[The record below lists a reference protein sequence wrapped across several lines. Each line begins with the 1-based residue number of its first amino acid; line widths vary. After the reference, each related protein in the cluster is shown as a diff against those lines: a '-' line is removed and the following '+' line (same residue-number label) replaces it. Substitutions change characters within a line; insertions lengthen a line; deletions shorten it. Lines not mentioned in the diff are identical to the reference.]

1 MTRRVVVTGMGVV
14 SALGLGRA
22 RAFEALREGECGIGQ
37 LTRIDASR
45 LSFQIGA
52 EASGFEGE
60 DHFSRQELSLLDR
73 GSQMAL
79 VAGREAMAASG
90 FSPDDAMQLRTA
102 VVIGSAMGGMNTL
115 DDGYRQLYGEGKARL
130 HPLTVPRLMPN
141 APASHLSIAFG
152 LKGPAWAVTTAC
164 ASSNHAMGQAFH
176 MIRSG
181 AVDAALTGGAE
192 SQLTLGVLKAWEGLR
207 VMSRDGCRPFSK
219 TRNGMVQG
227 EGAAI
232 FVFEEMEQAQARG
245 ATIWGEVVGFGASAD
260 ASDIVQ
266 PNEDGAK
273 RAIRAALE
281 DGGLRPDQI
290 DYVNA
295 HGTATAANDRT
306 EAAAIHAV
314 FGAHAEQLSV
324 SSTKSMHGHCIGAA
338 GAIELVATLMALS
351 EGVIPP
357 TINYDAPD
365 PECALDVTPNEA
377 RERSVGAA
385 LSNSFAFGGLN
396 AVLALRAYR

>member
-1 MTRRVVVTGMGVV
+1 MKRRVVVTGMGVV
-14 SALGLGRA
+14 SALGIGRA
-22 RAFEALREGECGIGQ
+22 KTFEALREGACGIAP
-37 LTRIDASR
+37 LSRIDASK

-52 EASGFEGE
+52 EASEFEGA
-60 DHFSRQELSLLDR
+60 DHFTKQEISLLDR
-73 GSQMAL
+73 AAQMAV
-79 VAGREAMAASG
+79 VAGREAVAASG
-90 FSPDDAMQLRTA
+90 FEPDQDQSLRTA

-115 DDGYRQLYGEGKARL
+115 DDGYRQLYAEGKTRL

-141 APASHLSIAFG
+141 APASHLSITFG
-152 LKGPAWAVTTAC
+152 IKGPAWAVTTAC

-176 MIRSG
+176 LIRSG

-232 FVFEEMEQAQARG
+232 FVLEEMEQARARG

-273 RAIRAALE
+273 RAMRAALE
-281 DGGLRPDQI
+281 DGGLTPDQI

-295 HGTATAANDRT
+295 HGTATTANDRT
-306 EAAAIHAV
+306 EAAAIHSV
-314 FGAHAEQLSV
+314 FRDHAQKLSV

-338 GAIELVATLMALS
+338 GAIEMVATLMALS
-351 EGVIPP
+351 QGVVPP

-365 PECALDVTPNEA
+365 PECALDVTPNTA
-377 RERSVGAA
+377 RERSVAAA

-396 AVLALRAYR
+396 AVLALKACR

>member
-14 SALGLGRA
+14 SALGLGRVKT
-22 RAFEALREGECGIGQ
+22 FEALREGHCGIAP

-52 EASGFEGE
+52 EAVSFEAE

-73 GSQMAL
+73 AAQMAL

-90 FSPDDAMQLRTA
+90 YEPDEAAQLRTA

-115 DDGYRQLYGEGKARL
+115 DDGYRQLYGEGKSRL

-176 MIRSG
+176 LIRSG

-192 SQLTLGVLKAWEGLR
+192 AQLTLGVLKAWEGLR

-227 EGAAI
+227 EGAAV
-232 FVFEEMEQAQARG
+232 FMFEERERAIARG
-245 ATIWGEVVGFGASAD
+245 AQIWGEVVGFGASAD

-273 RAIRAALE
+273 RAMRAALE
-281 DGGLRPDQI
+281 DGGLTPDQI
-290 DYVNA
+290 GYVNA

-314 FGAHAEQLSV
+314 FGAHASQLSV
-324 SSTKSMHGHCIGAA
+324 SSTKSMHGHCIGSA

-365 PECALDVTPNEA
+365 PECALDVTPNAA
-377 RERSVGAA
+377 RERLVEAA

-396 AVLALRAYR
+396 AVLALRAHR